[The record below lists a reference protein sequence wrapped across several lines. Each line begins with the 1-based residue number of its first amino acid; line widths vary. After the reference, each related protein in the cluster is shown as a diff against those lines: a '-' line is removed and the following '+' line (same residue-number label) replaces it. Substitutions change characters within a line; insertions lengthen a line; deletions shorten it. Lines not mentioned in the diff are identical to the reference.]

1 MAAMASSSMR
11 NCSRCGCGAIR
22 PSEVESGP
30 LHAQLGSL
38 PVRRNEPINAT
49 KATPTSPCPSWKSS
63 SLPLLPPPANCVCVC
78 VCAACICLNFNE
90 LSSRKLQSYEEAA
103 FHLPLDDL
111 RLELQI
117 LMAAVANSN
126 LEAALAICSLS
137 QSILAAAAASIATA
151 PGTGTASRAAIRA
164 CRKLLFRLPLQLPQ
178 FALLSL
184 SGGARP
190 VGTSA

>member
-1 MAAMASSSMR
+1 M
-11 NCSRCGCGAIR
+11 
-22 PSEVESGP
+22 PHP
-30 LHAQLGSL
+30 
-38 PVRRNEPINAT
+38 
-49 KATPTSPCPSWKSS
+49 
-63 SLPLLPPPANCVCVC
+63 PPPARLGSRVHCPSYLRPPTVCVC

-137 QSILAAAAASIATA
+137 QSILAAAPIATA
-151 PGTGTASRAAIRA
+151 PGTGTAARAAIRA
-164 CRKLLFRLPLQLPQ
+164 CRKLLFWLPLQLPQ
-178 FALLSL
+178 FALLSQRGRAL
-184 SGGARP
+184 CGDVCLTLP
-190 VGTSA
+190 GTCCKRESWRQRCPLA

>member
-1 MAAMASSSMR
+1 MPHPPPPA
-11 NCSRCGCGAIR
+11 G
-22 PSEVESGP
+22 
-30 LHAQLGSL
+30 LGSR
-38 PVRRNEPINAT
+38 V
-49 KATPTSPCPSWKSS
+49 PTSY
-63 SLPLLPPPANCVCVC
+63 LLPPPAHCECVC

-137 QSILAAAAASIATA
+137 QSILAAAAAPIATA
-151 PGTGTASRAAIRA
+151 PGTGTAARAAIRA
-164 CRKLLFRLPLQLPQ
+164 CRKLLFWLPLQLPQ
-178 FALLSL
+178 FALLSQRGRAL
-184 SGGARP
+184 CGDVCLTP
-190 VGTSA
+190 PGTCCKRESWRQRCPLA